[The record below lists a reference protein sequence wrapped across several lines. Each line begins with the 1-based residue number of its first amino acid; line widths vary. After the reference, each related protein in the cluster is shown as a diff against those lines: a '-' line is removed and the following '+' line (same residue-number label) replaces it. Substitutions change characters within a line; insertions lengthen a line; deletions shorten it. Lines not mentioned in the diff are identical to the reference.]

1 MAHAWVPIVRRAG
14 GVSTVKDGQVY
25 VHVLTMDRSIVL
37 PEIDRTVVGARL
49 LDGTAIEFEV
59 AETGTILHLPGER
72 PDPYDTI
79 IALDYE

>member
-1 MAHAWVPIVRRAG
+1 
-14 GVSTVKDGQVY
+14 
-25 VHVLTMDRSIVL
+25 MDRSIVL

-59 AETGTILHLPGER
+59 AETGTILHLPVER